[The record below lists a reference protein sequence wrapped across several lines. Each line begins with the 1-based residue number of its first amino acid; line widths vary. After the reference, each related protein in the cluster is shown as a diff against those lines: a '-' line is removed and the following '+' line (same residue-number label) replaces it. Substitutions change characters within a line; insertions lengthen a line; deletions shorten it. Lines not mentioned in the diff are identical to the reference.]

1 MTATQPS
8 RSAQAPLI
16 SPSYEQAQHP
26 LHLNGTLCAPRL
38 CFHGV
43 TKPFFRNPFVLTSI
57 QNPRGCGGTAIH
69 GNSICSQL
77 RDKTEVSSFAATH
90 PKNARLSPCAATH
103 TKSPSRK
110 SFRCHT
116 SKKQGVWGS

>member
-26 LHLNGTLCAPRL
+26 LHLNGTLCTPRL

-43 TKPFFRNPFVLTSI
+43 TKPFLRNPFVLTSI
-57 QNPRGCGGTAIH
+57 QNPGGCGVTAIL
-69 GNSICSQL
+69 GNSICSQFP
-77 RDKTEVSSFAATH
+77 DKSDVSSFAATH
-90 PKNARLSPCAATH
+90 TKNTRLSPFAATH

-110 SFRCHT
+110 PFRCHT
-116 SKKQGVWGS
+116 SEKQGVRS

>member
-26 LHLNGTLCAPRL
+26 LHLNVTLCAPRL

-57 QNPRGCGGTAIH
+57 QTPRGCGVTAIL
-69 GNSICSQL
+69 GNSTCSHF
-77 RDKTEVSSFAATH
+77 RDKFEVSSF
-90 PKNARLSPCAATH
+90 AATH

-110 SFRCHT
+110 SFPCHT
-116 SKKQGVWGS
+116 SEKQGGVG